1 MSHRKPDQHTSVE
14 RLALEVEGSLRQ
26 LELHFGAAA
35 AQALHTYVTAQIA
48 LLSLEF
54 KALATQS
61 AEEELGVAPHRPPR
75 VGEGR
80 LTRERE

>member
-1 MSHRKPDQHTSVE
+1 MSQGEPDQQTSVE
-14 RLALEVEGSLRQ
+14 RLALEVEASLRQ

-61 AEEELGVAPHRPPR
+61 AEEELGVTPSRPAG
-75 VGEGR
+75 VHE
-80 LTRERE
+80 ERFTKERR

>member
-1 MSHRKPDQHTSVE
+1 MPQIEPDRQTSVE
-14 RLALEVEGSLRQ
+14 RLALEVETSLDQ
-26 LELHFGAAA
+26 LELHFGAAG

-61 AEEELGVAPHRPPR
+61 AEEELGVTPSRHTGAD
-75 VGEGR
+75 VGP
-80 LTRERE
+80 LTSRRR

>member
-1 MSHRKPDQHTSVE
+1 MPLKPDHQTSVE
-14 RLALEVEGSLRQ
+14 RLALEVETSLSQ

-61 AEEELGVAPHRPPR
+61 AEEELGVTPSRQK
-75 VGEGR
+75 GR
-80 LTRERE
+80 DAVTSRGR

>member
-1 MSHRKPDQHTSVE
+1 MSQMEPDHRTSVE
-14 RLALEVEGSLRQ
+14 RLALEVETSLNQ
-26 LELHFGAAA
+26 LELYFGAAW

-61 AEEELGVAPHRPPR
+61 AEEELGVTPSRHKGTDMGPLPNKR
-75 VGEGR
+75 
-80 LTRERE
+80 

>member
-1 MSHRKPDQHTSVE
+1 MPQGKPDFQTSVE
-14 RLALEVEGSLRQ
+14 RLALEVETSLSR
-26 LELHFGAAA
+26 LELHLGAAA

-61 AEEELGVAPHRPPR
+61 AEEELGVTPSRQIDADS
-75 VGEGR
+75 ER
-80 LTRERE
+80 LTSKRR